1 MTYIRISQAG
11 ACPRRLQLQ
20 AWGVKGAP
28 PWEGQERAFAEGNLH
43 EASILAW
50 ACENLPGAPYEL
62 HNEQRRVELADGL
75 LVGHIDGIGLRK
87 DGLQFL
93 LEAKCLAKRG
103 FQELR
108 EKGVKEA
115 FPQYFTQVQL
125 YLAGVGLEAGYLVAR
140 NKETPKT
147 RLWDM
152 HYELIEADP
161 VFVADTVGEL
171 IMIQVAI
178 DRRIEFEPPYTPEDN
193 WQCRPPWCEYSH
205 LCHPDWNKPVEKA
218 LPKEELAPA
227 IEEYQELSE
236 QIKELTEQR
245 NELRDALLASAG
257 EHPIKAGRW
266 LVEAQERRSERFDTK
281 LARKELEPE
290 FLQQFLKI
298 STYKTLRIR
307 EVAKWT

>member
-1 MTYIRISQAG
+1 MIRISQAG
-11 ACPRRLQLQ
+11 QCPRRIQLQ

-43 EASILAW
+43 EADILNW
-50 ACENLPGAPYEL
+50 ACENLPGGPYKLSE
-62 HNEQRRVELADGL
+62 EQREVVLADGL
-75 LVGHIDGIGLRK
+75 VVGHIDGIAIRRGVW
-87 DGLQFL
+87 QFL
-93 LEAKCLAKRG
+93 LEAKCLARRG
-103 FQELR
+103 FMELR

-115 FPQYFTQVQL
+115 FPQYYTQVQL
-125 YLAGVGLEAGYLVAR
+125 YLAGADLKAGFLVAR

-161 VFVADTVGEL
+161 DFVVATVDRLREL
-171 IMIQVAI
+171 QSMIDNKI
-178 DRRIEFEPPYTPEDN
+178 DVDPPYNPDDN

-205 LCHPDWNKPVEKA
+205 LCHPDWSRPVEKA

-227 IEEYQELSE
+227 VEEYQKLSE

-281 LARKELEPE
+281 RARKELEPE
-290 FLQQFLKI
+290 FLQQFLNI
-298 STYKTLRIR
+298 STYKTLCIR
-307 EVAKWT
+307 EV

>member
-1 MTYIRISQAG
+1 MIRISQAG
-11 ACPRRLQLQ
+11 QCPRRIQLQ

-28 PWEGQERAFAEGNLH
+28 PWEGMERAFAEGNLH
-43 EASILAW
+43 EESILEW
-50 ACENLPGAPYEL
+50 ACENLPGGPYEL
-62 HNEQRRVELADGL
+62 ADEQWEVVLADGL
-75 LVGHIDGIGLRK
+75 LVGHIDGIGVSGDSRI
-87 DGLQFL
+87 L

-108 EKGVKEA
+108 EKGVQVA
-115 FPQYFTQVQL
+115 QPQYYAQVQL
-125 YLAGVGLEAGYLVAR
+125 YLAGTGLDMGYIVAR

-147 RLWDM
+147 RIWDM

-161 VFVADTVGEL
+161 EYVAAKIEEL
-171 IMIQVAI
+171 AAVQAAI
-178 DRRIEFEPPYTPEDN
+178 DSREDIIPPYHPEEH

-266 LVEAQERRSERFDTK
+266 LVEVQERRSERFDIK
-281 LARKELEPE
+281 RARKELEPE
-290 FLQQFLKI
+290 FLQQFLNI
-298 STYKTLRIR
+298 STYKTLCIR
-307 EVAKWT
+307 EV

>member
-1 MTYIRISQAG
+1 MIRISHAG
-11 ACPRRLQLQ
+11 QCPRRIQLQ

-43 EASILAW
+43 EPDILNW
-50 ACENLPGAPYEL
+50 ACENLPGGPYKL
-62 HNEQRRVELADGL
+62 SDEQREVVLADGL
-75 LVGHIDGIGLRK
+75 IVGHIDGVAARENLRI
-87 DGLQFL
+87 L

-115 FPQYFTQVQL
+115 FPQYYIQVQL
-125 YLAGVGLEAGYLVAR
+125 YLAGTGLNMGYLVAR

-171 IMIQVAI
+171 IRIQEAI
-178 DRRIEFEPPYTPEDN
+178 DKRIEIEPPYTPEDN
-193 WQCRPPWCEYSH
+193 WQCRPPWCEYSQ
-205 LCHPDWNKPVEKA
+205 LCHPDWNKPVEKV

-245 NELRDALLASAG
+245 NELRDALLASVG

-266 LVEAQERRSERFDTK
+266 LVKAQERRSERFDTK
-281 LARKELEPE
+281 RARKELEPE
-290 FLQQFLKI
+290 LLQKFLNI
-298 STYKTLRIR
+298 STYKILCIR
-307 EVAKWT
+307 EV

>member
-1 MTYIRISQAG
+1 MIRISQAG
-11 ACPRRLQLQ
+11 QCPRRIQLQ

-43 EASILAW
+43 EQSILEW
-50 ACENLPGAPYEL
+50 AAHNLPGGPYDVHSQQKEVVL
-62 HNEQRRVELADGL
+62 VDDGEMPVV
-75 LVGHIDGIGLRK
+75 VGHIDAVATNRAESV
-87 DGLQFL
+87 L
-93 LEAKCLAKRG
+93 LEAKCLAARG

-115 FPQYFTQVQL
+115 HPQYYTQVQL
-125 YLAGVGLEAGYLVAR
+125 YLASAGLNRAYLVAR
-140 NKETPKT
+140 NKETP
-147 RLWDM
+147 RNRMWDM
-152 HYELIEADP
+152 HYEEIVRDP
-161 VFVADTVGEL
+161 AFVVSEIMRLKEL
-171 IMIQVAI
+171 ICK
-178 DRRIEFEPPYTPEDN
+178 IEEREDIEPPYTPQDN

-227 IEEYQELSE
+227 VEEYQKLSE

-266 LVEAQERRSERFDTK
+266 LVKVQERRSERFDIK
-281 LARKELEPE
+281 RARKELEPE
-290 FLQQFLKI
+290 FLQQFLNI
-298 STYKTLRIR
+298 STYKILCIR
-307 EVAKWT
+307 EV

>member
-1 MTYIRISQAG
+1 MIRISQAG
-11 ACPRRLQLQ
+11 QCPRRIQLQ

-50 ACENLPGAPYEL
+50 ACENLPGGPYKL
-62 HNEQRRVELADGL
+62 SDEQREVVLTDGL
-75 LVGHIDGIGLRK
+75 IVGHIDGIAAREDLRI
-87 DGLQFL
+87 L

-115 FPQYFTQVQL
+115 FPQYYTQVQL
-125 YLAGVGLEAGYLVAR
+125 YLAGTGLVVGYIVAR

-161 VFVADTVGEL
+161 DFVEATIDNLRELQSKIDNQIDVDSPYNPDAD
-171 IMIQVAI
+171 
-178 DRRIEFEPPYTPEDN
+178 

-307 EVAKWT
+307 EVS